1 MDCRGNRADGEINV
15 QEKRIINKQCL
26 SYTSLIS
33 LNRHF
38 ALTVTFYAPS
48 TPM

>member
-15 QEKRIINKQCL
+15 QEKRIINKHCL
-26 SYTSLIS
+26 SYTSLVS

-38 ALTVTFYAPS
+38 ALRVIYFL
-48 TPM
+48 